1 MSQKQINTVT
11 LAALAEWANTRTKA
25 SFKTWLLSMKSGGRY
40 WGADETLE
48 DAPNA

>member
-1 MSQKQINTVT
+1 MSQKQICDIT
-11 LAALAEWANTRTKA
+11 LAALAEWAA
-25 SFKTWLLSMKSGGRY
+25 SNSKESYKIWVCSMKKSGRY